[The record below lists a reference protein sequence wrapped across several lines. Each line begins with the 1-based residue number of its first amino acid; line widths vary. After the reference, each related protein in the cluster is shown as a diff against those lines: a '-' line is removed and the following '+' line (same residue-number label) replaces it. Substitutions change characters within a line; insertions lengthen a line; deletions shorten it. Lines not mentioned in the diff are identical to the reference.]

1 MKVALIRKEYTLS
14 WGGAESYVVHLS
26 RYLAER
32 GHTVHVFANTWD
44 LPSDPR
50 ITFHQVPMLAFYSPL
65 KNLTFAFATKRLL
78 KKEQFDIVNGFSQAY
93 PQDIY
98 RMGDGLH
105 RHLLKVKSPGA
116 LSKFLEHL
124 NPRHRSI
131 LFIEKQ
137 IFKPKNHYYIIANST
152 LCMHQAIDY
161 YGVPEKKIA
170 LIYNGVDHKRF
181 SPTARE
187 TYRADVRRQ
196 LSIGDDQV
204 IILYVSRNYK
214 RKGLHVLIQGLSLVN
229 NRPDGLK
236 VVVVGRENPLPYQ
249 RLAVQY
255 GVGDNLLFVG
265 EERILEKY
273 YGASDFLVLPTLY
286 DPFSNVCLE
295 ALACGLP
302 VITTRSNGAAEI
314 INDGKNGCIIEDPRN
329 PAELAQKLALL
340 LTREVREEMGQH
352 AASSARHFTTEEN
365 ARRTL
370 ALYEKV
376 FERKKILAHS
386 HHNGIIIHDTYRPL
400 LIQNGLADFNALM
413 YYRHGEVI
421 KQSHAERSTIKL
433 MLTGKHGAVGAYLKR
448 YQSSGFKTVIRSFVS
463 CSLPRTAL
471 DEWNAILAF
480 HRLGIPTMIPL
491 AVGVQKR
498 SGLKKESFLLTR
510 EIEGTERLDHYLLR
524 HFLPPLTDDQRREKR
539 RLFKALAL
547 LVQQMHHSGCNH
559 RDLYLC
565 HVLVKKDTSLNWHI
579 YLADLHRVDQ
589 RRHVRLRWKVKDLA
603 ALNYSADICS
613 VTRTDR
619 LRFLKHYYGEQKLT
633 AHLKAVTKKVI
644 SKTDKIRSHDLRMQ
658 RKASHH

>member
-50 ITFHQVPMLAFYSPL
+50 ITFHRIPMLAFYSPL
-65 KNLTFAFATKRLL
+65 KNLTFAFAAKRLL
-78 KKEQFDIVNGFSQAY
+78 RKEHFDIVNGFSQVY
-93 PQDIY
+93 PQDVY

-105 RHLLKVKSPGA
+105 RHLLKVHHPGA
-116 LSKFLEHL
+116 LSTFLEHL

-137 IFKPKNHYYIIANST
+137 IFKPKNHYYIIANSR
-152 LCMHQAIDY
+152 LCKHQAIDY
-161 YGVPEKKIA
+161 YGVPEKKIEV
-170 LIYNGVDHKRF
+170 IYNGIDRKRF
-181 SPTARE
+181 SPAARK

-204 IILYVSRNYK
+204 VILYVSRNYK
-214 RKGLHVLIQGLSLVN
+214 RKGLHVLIQGLSLIN

-249 RLAVQY
+249 RLAVQH

-314 INDGKNGCIIEDPRN
+314 IDDGKNGCLIEDPRS
-329 PAELAQKLALL
+329 PAELARKLALL
-340 LTREVREEMGQH
+340 LTKTVREEMGQL
-352 AASSARHFTTEEN
+352 AASSVRHFTTEEN
-365 ARRTL
+365 GRRTL

-376 FERKKILAHS
+376 IERKKILAHS
-386 HHNGIIIHDTYRPL
+386 PHDGIIIHDTYRPL
-400 LIQNGLADFNALM
+400 LTQNGLADFSALM

-421 KQSHAERSTIKL
+421 KQSHGERSTIKL
-433 MLTGKHGAVGAYLKR
+433 VLTDKHGAVGAYLKR
-448 YQSSGFKTVIRSFVS
+448 YQSAGFKTVMRSLLQ
-463 CSLPRTAL
+463 CSLPKTAL
-471 DEWNAILAF
+471 DEWNALLAF

-498 SGLKKESFLLTR
+498 SGLQKESFLLTR

-524 HFLPPLTDDQRREKR
+524 HFSPPLTDDQRREKR
-539 RLFKALAL
+539 RLLKALAQ

-565 HVLVKKDTSLNWHI
+565 HVLVKKDASLNWQI

-589 RRHVRLRWKVKDLA
+589 RRRVRLRWRVKDLA
-603 ALNYSADICS
+603 ALNYSADTCS

-619 LRFLKHYYGEQKLT
+619 LRFIKHYYGEQKLT
-633 AHLKAVTKKVI
+633 AHLKAVTKKVMR
-644 SKTDKIRSHDLRMQ
+644 KTDKIRSHDLTLQ
-658 RKASHH
+658 KKASQH